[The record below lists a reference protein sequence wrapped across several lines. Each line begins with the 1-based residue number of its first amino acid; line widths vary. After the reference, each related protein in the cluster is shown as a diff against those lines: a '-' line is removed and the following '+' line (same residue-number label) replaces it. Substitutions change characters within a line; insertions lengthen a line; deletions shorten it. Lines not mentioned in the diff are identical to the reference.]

1 MENVYV
7 VGATRTAVGT
17 YGGTLRDVKAAE
29 LGRIV
34 IEESLK
40 RANVDKQEVDEVL
53 MGSTLQGGAGQ
64 NPGRQASINAG
75 LPVSVPALTINK
87 ACGSGLKTVA
97 FGAQAIQLGDADVIV
112 AGGMESMSGTPYM
125 QHSVRWGKRMGHD
138 QSMDGMLLDGLWCAM
153 EDVHMGIT
161 AENIAQDYGISRE
174 EQDLFAS
181 QSQEKAIQAID
192 ENKFQDEIVPVE
204 IPQKKGDP
212 IVFDTDEHP
221 KRGTNQEK
229 LGKLPPAFKKD
240 GTVTAG
246 NASGI
251 NDGAA
256 AVVLASEKA
265 VKRLGLKPLYKITG
279 YSSAGVEPR
288 IMGTGPIPA
297 IRNLLERY
305 QIDLK
310 DIELIELNEAFA
322 SQALSVIKD
331 LNLNTEITNVNGGAI
346 ALGHPI
352 GASGTRI
359 LVTLIYEMM
368 KRDAKTGLASLCVG
382 GGQGVAMTIEKV

>member
-221 KRGTNQEK
+221 KRGTSQEK